1 MSPRSMASSLR
12 AIPQLLSPSSISSD
26 AEPPAAI
33 PFDGPPPLGSTT
45 SGGSSSINGRE
56 DSSSSIVRETVA
68 GFRGGKQWNIME
80 DTPGGHAPEKLV
92 IVRGVEVFDEE
103 DDESLRHSLER
114 SRLHADDEEDDDIL
128 DDRGYIVED
137 SRNDVDFEED
147 DAEDDDDEDDEGD
160 ASVARTFRTK
170 SLPSDPG
177 ARAGSEAAP
186 RLSKSRFDPSYTN
199 NDMWTT
205 DDDASLQKAYRR
217 YGNSSDLS
225 LLSMSDPRDA
235 SRTNRSGLSS
245 SYGGI
250 SSTTDEI
257 SEHDEIDDDHHTGQS
272 RATSAN
278 PSSVDR
284 TKTPTEKRSGG
295 RRHLADSGDLD
306 SFPELSPNMASD
318 LAEDDEIDEEE
329 DEMLARHPA
338 SVPEDGPL
346 GSKKKSSSTST
357 RRKTKSSTVG
367 KPSNSS
373 RRSNSGSSNRRTT
386 GGGYKKKSDALDRSA
401 ARFSGRDSSRRSDI
415 VPSTPVREI
424 SSYVR
429 SPLSSSLTSTPNS
442 FSNSRSWVSSI
453 RQQASQQQAQG
464 TSSNANNITRDSPR
478 RRKNKPLHMYMESHR
493 PQDLADDEHT
503 LGASTITTNFSV
515 TQRTYGD
522 NTVSTRSLF
531 RSEPM
536 PVSEPLQIPRRRADS
551 DHTDEDKAND
561 VGVAASTG
569 SSQPKTPA
577 AVTAFDILDSVTK
590 DPSRDSFDPNVPMLS
605 KLSMPNSLLRRP
617 SGDNDELLLG
627 LGADDISEDSSGA
640 SSLGRRAAAEKPQSK
655 KFLQLDPN
663 SLGLTV
669 NNGRDE
675 GVVGGEPTAAVD
687 QLVESSDD
695 AGMPELTDWKDSSGP
710 VSPGDGSSKRRFK
723 LKLFKRGKSWKGAVA
738 LADEEDD
745 G

>member
-1 MSPRSMASSLR
+1 
-12 AIPQLLSPSSISSD
+12 
-26 AEPPAAI
+26 
-33 PFDGPPPLGSTT
+33 
-45 SGGSSSINGRE
+45 
-56 DSSSSIVRETVA
+56 
-68 GFRGGKQWNIME
+68 ME
-80 DTPGGHAPEKLV
+80 DTPGGHAPDKLV
-92 IVRGVEVFDEE
+92 IVRGVEFFDEE

-114 SRLHADDEEDDDIL
+114 SRLHADDEEDDDIH
-128 DDRGYIVED
+128 DDRGYIVQD
-137 SRNDVDFEED
+137 SRNDVDLEED
-147 DAEDDDDEDDEGD
+147 DAEDDDDDDDDDDGEGD
-160 ASVARTFRTK
+160 GSNSVARTFRTK

-177 ARAGSEAAP
+177 ARAGNEALP

-205 DDDASLQKAYRR
+205 DDDASLQKAYGRF
-217 YGNSSDLS
+217 GNSSDLS

-257 SEHDEIDDDHHTGQS
+257 SEHDEIDDDQHTGQS
-272 RATSAN
+272 RAASAN
-278 PSSVDR
+278 HLSVDR

-295 RRHLADSGDLD
+295 RRHLADSEDLD
-306 SFPELSPNMASD
+306 SFPELSPNVASD

-357 RRKTKSSTVG
+357 RRKTKSGTVG

-373 RRSNSGSSNRRTT
+373 RRSNSGSSNRRTS

-551 DHTDEDKAND
+551 DHTEEDKAND

-569 SSQPKTPA
+569 SSHPKTPA
-577 AVTAFDILDSVTK
+577 AITAFDILDPVTK
-590 DPSRDSFDPNVPMLS
+590 DQSNDSFDPNLPMVS
-605 KLSMPNSLLRRP
+605 KLSRPKSLRRP

-627 LGADDISEDSSGA
+627 LGADDFSEDSSGA
-640 SSLGRRAAAEKPQSK
+640 SSLGRRASVEKLQSK

-675 GVVGGEPTAAVD
+675 GVGEPTVD
-687 QLVESSDD
+687 PVVESADD

-710 VSPGDGSSKRRFK
+710 VSPGDGTSKRRFK

-745 G
+745 DG